1 MERTPVASRVSAE
14 PTTLVIA
21 RIGQPLRRAAFTAPS
36 VSAVSPDWDT
46 ATTSVSG
53 PTIASRERNSEARAT
68 SAGGVARGPTL
79 VRAVVAAGEAG
90 PPATDTTRRGGRA
103 PGRAR

>member
-36 VSAVSPDWDT
+36 VSAGSPDWDT
-46 ATTSVSG
+46 AAPGGSRPPV
-53 PTIASRERNSEARAT
+53 ASRERESEARAPP
-68 SAGGVARGPTL
+68 AGGAP
-79 VRAVVAAGEAG
+79 
-90 PPATDTTRRGGRA
+90 GRPA
-103 PGRAR
+103 PGRARGAGGEAGARAAHTTRW